1 MNMENTLTVEQV
13 KQELNIKELPD
24 GVDLDILNDMPD
36 VVKIRYVGI
45 NLHKN

>member
-1 MNMENTLTVEQV
+1 MENTLTVEQV

>member
-1 MNMENTLTVEQV
+1 MENTLTVEQV
-13 KQELNIKELPD
+13 KQELNIKELPN

-36 VVKIRYVGI
+36 GVKIRYVGI